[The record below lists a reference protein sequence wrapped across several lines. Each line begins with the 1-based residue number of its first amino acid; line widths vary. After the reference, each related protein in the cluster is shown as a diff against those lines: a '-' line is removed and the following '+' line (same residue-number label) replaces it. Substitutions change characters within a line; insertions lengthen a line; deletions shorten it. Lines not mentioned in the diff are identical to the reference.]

1 MYKLSNYFILPAEA
15 GAEGD
20 MTEMIQ
26 NYLKEIEE
34 LRAKLVESE
43 SICQQLRRNLARGV
57 GVGGRPS
64 LSLPSPVGP
73 GGDLNGSVGSLI
85 AQAKRDLQKDMEALA
100 RGKEALREEKK
111 NGAHEE
117 SDRSESEDGG
127 QSSSYVYSFLIISR
141 EIKRDLN

>member
-1 MYKLSNYFILPAEA
+1 
-15 GAEGD
+15 
-20 MTEMIQ
+20 MIQ

-43 SICQQLRRNLARGV
+43 SICQQLRRNLTRGA
-57 GVGGRPS
+57 GTGGRAS

-111 NGAHEE
+111 NGAANEDSDGSDSEE
-117 SDRSESEDGG
+117 GG
-127 QSSSYVYSFLIISR
+127 QSTSLK
-141 EIKRDLN
+141 EILF